1 MDTADFC
8 VLFEYNAWANRRTL
22 EACAGLTPE
31 QFLRDMKSSFA
42 SVRDTLAHIYGAEF
56 IWLER
61 WNSLTPAAL
70 PTPAD
75 FPNFESIRAALTNM
89 DAALIDFV
97 SGLIPEVLSRNLN
110 YKLMNGTPQS
120 GPLGPMLQH
129 VANHGTYHRGQIA
142 TFLRQ
147 LGTKATMTDLILYHR
162 ELAAQAT
169 A

>member
-1 MDTADFC
+1 MDAADFR

-22 EACAGLTPE
+22 ESCASLTPE
-31 QFLRDMKSSFA
+31 QFLQDMKSSFA

-56 IWLER
+56 IWVER
-61 WNSLTPAAL
+61 WNSRIPAAL

-75 FPNFESIRAALTNM
+75 FPSFESIRTALTNM
-89 DAALIDFV
+89 DAALIGFV
-97 SGLIPEVLSRNLN
+97 SGLTPERLSRNLD
-110 YKLMNGTPQS
+110 YKLLNGTAQS

-147 LGTKATMTDLILYHR
+147 LGTRATSTDLIAYHR
-162 ELAAQAT
+162 ELAARAT